1 MILDVIKTI
10 ILGIIEGITEWLP
23 ISSTGHMILANEFL
37 KLNVSAEFWE
47 MFEVVIQLGAIF
59 AVVVICFK
67 DLFPWGF
74 NKDKTDTKET
84 FNLWGKIVVSS
95 IPAAVIGLLFDD
107 YINAHFFNAWTV
119 AIMLIVYGVFFI
131 IIERKHKGKRARVTD
146 VKDVSYKDKK
156 YSSVDE
162 FTTSIENG
170 AVAGIVVEDSYYQ
183 MLKEEYTNLSD
194 TRVIK
199 QYKVIVK
206 KDNAKKQKVKETTK
220 ESFIVYISGIDTYGN
235 ISSVSRSDVNILA
248 VVNPKTSQILLVSIP
263 RDYYVQLHGTTGV
276 KDKLTHAG
284 IYGIDTSID
293 TINDLLDTKID
304 YFVRLNFSTLT
315 KSIDLLDGIDV
326 YSDREFTPW
335 TNKNITIQKGMNHM
349 DGETA
354 LAFARER
361 HAYESGDRH
370 RGENQQ
376 EIITA
381 MINKMTDKNYI
392 TKYKDILTSL
402 DGSFETSMKYEEMTN
417 LFKMQ
422 INNNIK
428 WNITSISLDGTGSM
442 QSTYSMGDR
451 KLYVMVPDDNT
462 VNNAKE
468 NINKVLNGK

>member
-1 MILDVIKTI
+1 MNTDKNYPLAKIKI
-10 ILGIIEGITEWLP
+10 
-23 ISSTGHMILANEFL
+23 
-37 KLNVSAEFWE
+37 
-47 MFEVVIQLGAIF
+47 
-59 AVVVICFK
+59 
-67 DLFPWGF
+67 
-74 NKDKTDTKET
+74 
-84 FNLWGKIVVSS
+84 
-95 IPAAVIGLLFDD
+95 
-107 YINAHFFNAWTV
+107 
-119 AIMLIVYGVFFI
+119 
-131 IIERKHKGKRARVTD
+131 R
-146 VKDVSYKDKK
+146 KDVSYKDKK

-276 KDKLTHAG
+276 RDKLTHAG

-402 DGSFETSMKYEEMTN
+402 DGSFETSMRYEEMTN

>member
-1 MILDVIKTI
+1 MRK
-10 ILGIIEGITEWLP
+10 
-23 ISSTGHMILANEFL
+23 IS
-37 KLNVSAEFWE
+37 KLNSFILTIVFLILMFMIYRLNLVPIKYFLLIGGILLIFVFLFDFKLIRKKTGTVSR
-47 MFEVVIQLGAIF
+47 IIYNIF
-59 AVVVICFK
+59 ALILIALSCYAM
-67 DLFPWGF
+67 
-74 NKDKTDTKET
+74 T
-84 FNLWGKIVVSS
+84 
-95 IPAAVIGLLFDD
+95 
-107 YINAHFFNAWTV
+107 YINATYKFMNSIV
-119 AIMLIVYGVFFI
+119 ADNFETITYDV
-131 IIERKHKGKRARVTD
+131 VTSSNSNYNHIGD
-146 VKDVSYKDKK
+146 LYEKKLGYMNTDKNYPLAKIKIRKDVSYKDKK

-276 KDKLTHAG
+276 RDKLTHAG

-402 DGSFETSMKYEEMTN
+402 DGSFETSMRYEEMTN

-468 NINKVLNGK
+468 NISKVLNGK